1 LTSAPASTSNLH
13 RPTTHK
19 SKETDDTYADAYVTN
34 TATEMGAEA
43 SLAATNNTNEYSQL
57 SANRIFTPVAIE
69 TAGTWAWKAE
79 LAWLADPP
87 RTL

>member
-1 LTSAPASTSNLH
+1 
-13 RPTTHK
+13 
-19 SKETDDTYADAYVTN
+19 
-34 TATEMGAEA
+34 MGAEA